1 MRTLVNRSLGDRWRK
16 RDESIAAEFEAVL
29 SERDEGSDVAAVG
42 VHELGGGLIMWA
54 PLLACYLSPRQTLA
68 RPPASLLPEMIQED
82 FLIGL
87 SAFFRTPLIDR
98 TGVLNQDQLW
108 DCCLGLA
115 VLDPLPKKDPSFCKD
130 LATVCSCLKVIEA
143 GPPSVPGIDSTSL
156 LIALLQAL
164 HPHWSPLRESALE
177 QGANELIVRCS
188 ADSIAEYPWFH
199 ENVLLKLA
207 ELGGICLEPLADSEE
222 VTALWEG
229 PASRL
234 TVTGECGDQI
244 FGSQLLEAAFVKSEL
259 RAIFELGLDAP
270 WQDGLPELKEYWLAW
285 FLPFVERCPLPV
297 VTTFDL
303 LWWLNVACKWQTV
316 CLRLFQRRPSLS
328 WSDLKRILHFF
339 QTEEF
344 QQWSFVPENHAAKM
358 ADHAIWSSYKQPLKE
373 YIFNYTQD
381 RSYFEHKLKA
391 GSLCQVNDASQYVIM
406 GIDDKLNI
414 LRFGQTCLSKRQM
427 DQRYPNDGLRR
438 AFWKKCA
445 VCWVAGRYHERNV
458 VDTICWG
465 SKRTLGSVSYESIE
479 PRFPARSKT

>member
-1 MRTLVNRSLGDRWRK
+1 MTLFTALRAVFEHSQRQRKPCSSTDFLDYVKAHFEDVCDDVVESTILDQNNQVLSCPSSIVVLHNASGFSKKILHLNRHSDLIAHVKASCAELEKAKLDDILDIMWSSGHWPSPSKSLHPTCLMCGRLVCGPHKQMVQQVLSDRPLQSLADGERCLKLNPERLCRRISDPWMLESVQISLCCPWEACETEALVMMVKKVGYLGWDAVKEHLEERGIIRTSDQCQHHWREIYQTEANQESSMRTLVNRSLGDRWRK

-98 TGVLNQDQLW
+98 TGVLNQD
-108 DCCLGLA
+108 CCLGLA

-130 LATVCSCLKVIEA
+130 LATIMDERAHSLLALARSSNCKLEVLWS
-143 GPPSVPGIDSTSL
+143 GGIDSTSL

-222 VTALWEG
+222 VL
-229 PASRL
+229 
-234 TVTGECGDQI
+234 
-244 FGSQLLEAAFVKSEL
+244 
-259 RAIFELGLDAP
+259 
-270 WQDGLPELKEYWLAW
+270 
-285 FLPFVERCPLPV
+285 
-297 VTTFDL
+297 
-303 LWWLNVACKWQTV
+303 
-316 CLRLFQRRPSLS
+316 CLRG
-328 WSDLKRILHFF
+328 
-339 QTEEF
+339 
-344 QQWSFVPENHAAKM
+344 
-358 ADHAIWSSYKQPLKE
+358 
-373 YIFNYTQD
+373 D
-381 RSYFEHKLKA
+381 RY
-391 GSLCQVNDASQYVIM
+391 
-406 GIDDKLNI
+406 
-414 LRFGQTCLSKRQM
+414 
-427 DQRYPNDGLRR
+427 
-438 AFWKKCA
+438 
-445 VCWVAGRYHERNV
+445 
-458 VDTICWG
+458 
-465 SKRTLGSVSYESIE
+465 
-479 PRFPARSKT
+479 